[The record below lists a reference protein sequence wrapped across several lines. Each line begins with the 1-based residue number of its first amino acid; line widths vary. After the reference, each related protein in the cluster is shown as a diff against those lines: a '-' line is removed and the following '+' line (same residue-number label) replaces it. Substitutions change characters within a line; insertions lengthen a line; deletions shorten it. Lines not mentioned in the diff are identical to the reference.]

1 MKFKRV
7 AAIFKKDLLDSFKNY
22 NFILMVLTP
31 VILSLLFS
39 NLMSGAN
46 SDRSLPE
53 LGLIGNPKQP
63 LIKSLQ
69 SQGMGEKLTFFES
82 RNKLESAI
90 LENKVKLG
98 IILPDSLLAADKGKK
113 PVINLLYSP
122 NLPEF
127 SVQLI
132 KTAIEEEIRKKLNLS
147 PPPLPVKL
155 ETHAVASTSNLKGG
169 MSDTIFPMLIIMS
182 MGMIGFIGLPMAI
195 VEEKEKGTLNAI
207 FLTPVTTSEFI
218 IGKSLFGFF
227 LSLFTI
233 LTILTLNGKWSG
245 NNFYLILFV
254 LLGIFLTIFIGLI
267 ISLFAKTQGSVNGIG
282 TTLFLFFQIIP
293 SLQST
298 SKAIEKIAFLSPS
311 THILAGIKKAM
322 FLDLTKV
329 NIQKDLIIVFALTIF
344 TYIFCFSL
352 FKLKKADK

>member
-1 MKFKRV
+1 MK
-7 AAIFKKDLLDSFKNY
+7 
-22 NFILMVLTP
+22 
-31 VILSLLFS
+31 
-39 NLMSGAN
+39 
-46 SDRSLPE
+46 
-53 LGLIGNPKQP
+53 
-63 LIKSLQ
+63 
-69 SQGMGEKLTFFES
+69 EKLTFYKTRE
-82 RNKLESAI
+82 KLEAAI

-98 IILPDSLLAADKGKK
+98 IILPDSLLTGTKGDKPSIK
-113 PVINLLYSP
+113 LLYSP

-132 KTAIEEEIRKKLNLS
+132 KTAIEEEFRKKMNLA
-147 PPPLPVKL
+147 PPPLPIKL
-155 ETHAVASTSNLKGG
+155 EAEAVASTSNLKGG
-169 MSDTIFPMLIIMS
+169 MSDTIFPILIIMA

-207 FLTPVTTSEFI
+207 FLTPVNTSEFI
-218 IGKSLFGFF
+218 FGKSLFSFF

-233 LTILTLNGKWSG
+233 LAILTLNGKWSG
-245 NNFYLILFV
+245 NNFYLILFI
-254 LLGIFLTIFIGLI
+254 LLGIFLTVFLGLI
-267 ISLFAKTQGSVNGIG
+267 ISLFAKTQATVNGIG

-298 SKAIEKIAFLSPS
+298 SKAVEKIAFLCPS
-311 THILAGIKKAM
+311 TYILAGIKKAM

-329 NIQKDLIIVFALTIF
+329 HIEKDLFIVFILTIF